1 MQHIIGLADAKTSN
15 DPRSVLITYALCS
28 CLDINKES

>member
-1 MQHIIGLADAKTSN
+1 MQHIISAADAKISN
-15 DPRSVLITYALCS
+15 DPRSVLITYALGS